1 MSSAVICDKC
11 KKAMYTDCRS
21 GKDAYAT
28 LKIEYC
34 REYSELHLCKLCYR
48 QLCTEFIRAYT
59 PERFDD
65 EYGEVV

>member
-11 KKAMYTDCRS
+11 KKAMYRDCRS

-28 LKIEYC
+28 VKIEYC

-48 QLCTEFIRAYT
+48 QLCTEFIRNYT
-59 PERFDD
+59 PEEFDN